1 MNIGFIRAG
10 LAIFAVLGVLH
21 LIYTL
26 MDLRVPKYFA
36 PRDRKVIAFMQ
47 QTHVALAKNPK
58 NYWESYLGFNLSHS
72 LGILVFVATYS
83 VLSVIAPEIIF
94 HPAMSFLLIGTGG
107 IFAFLAYRFWF
118 SIPLIGSLCGTF
130 LFVIST
136 VIHWGT

>member
-1 MNIGFIRAG
+1 MDIRLIRAG
-10 LAIFAVLGVLH
+10 LAIFAVLGGLH

-26 MDLRVPKYFA
+26 MDLRAPKYFA
-36 PRDRKVIAFMQ
+36 PRDHKVLALMQ

-94 HPAMSFLLIGTGG
+94 HPAMLLLLLGTGG

-130 LFVIST
+130 LFVIGT
-136 VIHWGT
+136 VLNWCN